1 MTDSPIAAAARDI
14 KARYGALLA
23 ARPAE
28 MTADTGE
35 RVAAVEAARIR
46 AQGGRKPDA
55 AQLSLDVSA
64 RGESSRTPSA

>member
-35 RVAAVEAARIR
+35 AVAAVEAARIR
-46 AQGGRKPDA
+46 AQGGKRPEA
-55 AQLSLDVSA
+55 AQLSLDVSL
-64 RGESSRTPSA
+64 RTDS